1 MEQRTGDFINSHNL
15 YGINNTGSVYIE
27 NPSEKGK
34 NDMLLKKHTHRFIYI
49 SIVVI
54 GILSIIAILL
64 HFIDNT
70 TISGLSLIHI

>member
-34 NDMLLKKHTHRFIYI
+34 NDMLLKSILIDLYIYR
-49 SIVVI
+49 
-54 GILSIIAILL
+54 
-64 HFIDNT
+64 
-70 TISGLSLIHI
+70 

>member
-49 SIVVI
+49 YR
-54 GILSIIAILL
+54 
-64 HFIDNT
+64 
-70 TISGLSLIHI
+70 